1 MRRSYRVVGRV
12 QGVGFRQFTAARAKE
27 LGLMGWVRNLPDGSV
42 EAEAQGHEVTL
53 ADFEALLRRGP
64 QLSRVDSLVVAE
76 LPEQPAMTGFEI
88 LR

>member
-42 EAEAQGHEVTL
+42 EAEAQGREVTL

-76 LPEQPAMTGFEI
+76 LPEQQAMTGFEI